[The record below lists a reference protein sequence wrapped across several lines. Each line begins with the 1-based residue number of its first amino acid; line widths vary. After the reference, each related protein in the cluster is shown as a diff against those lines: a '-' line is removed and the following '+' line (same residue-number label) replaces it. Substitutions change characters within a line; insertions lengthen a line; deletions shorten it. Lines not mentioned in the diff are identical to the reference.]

1 VNAVGG
7 GTMGKEIKH
16 YSRRVRRQ
24 VNNETRTRHIT
35 VEEYSD
41 GIFLIVYEV
50 RRTKDN
56 DGRTIGYDLHPQMR
70 KWYLTP
76 EDGINAAET
85 VFDSNV
91 NSGFREI
98 VAGKSAGR

>member
-1 VNAVGG
+1 
-7 GTMGKEIKH
+7 MGKEITH

-35 VEEYSD
+35 VEEHSD

-98 VAGKSAGR
+98 VSAKSAGR

>member
-24 VNNETRTRHIT
+24 VNSETRTRHIT
-35 VEEYSD
+35 VEEHSD
-41 GIFLIVYEV
+41 GIFLTVYEV

-70 KWYLTP
+70 KWYLTH